1 VVLRSIV
8 VVALVMPA
16 LTDLQLDASDTP
28 FVQLYGERGPVF
40 LHQID
45 WNFPG
50 TAAVEWSP
58 VVALPIFVRQ
68 HLAAVV
74 LFGHRTGEAIDPDE
88 LGMLKSLCIGASAAL
103 DHLEAE
109 ARRRE
114 VEELQ
119 RALSTYK
126 LADSIEH
133 A

>member
-1 VVLRSIV
+1 MVLRSIV
-8 VVALVMPA
+8 VVALVTLVMPA
-16 LTDLQLDASDTP
+16 LTDLQPDAS
-28 FVQLYGERGPVF
+28 
-40 LHQID
+40 
-45 WNFPG
+45 
-50 TAAVEWSP
+50 AVEWSP